1 MATQTHSERAM
12 AAALQAMG
20 NTSPGTSAVL
30 LFLAAA
36 KYLGEVADP
45 EMAAEIAYKAAD
57 ELATRGM
64 A

>member
-1 MATQTHSERAM
+1 MD
-12 AAALQAMG
+12 AALKAMG
-20 NTSPGTSAVL
+20 DTSPGCAAVL

-36 KYLGEVADP
+36 NYLGEVADP

-64 A
+64 Q